1 LINDTASVG
10 ALLQLVADR
19 LATTDLT
26 HAAQLYPDPNDLAD
40 RMLASLPDKIISE
53 PLIGP
58 CYSTSA
64 LARWK
69 RLTRQAVNHQ
79 RTVGTLFGVEHK
91 ASFYFPAVQFDNR
104 GRQTRSFRELWN
116 MFTETDGE
124 PLAFAVWLQTP
135 DPATGL
141 SPARVLRDAPDNRT
155 DEQRMMDEFEPTIV
169 EPPTGAHEADA
180 SRRA

>member
-1 LINDTASVG
+1 VINEPASVG

-26 HAAQLYPDPNDLAD
+26 RASQFYPDPNDLAD
-40 RMLASLPDKIISE
+40 RMLASLPDKIITE

-58 CYSTSA
+58 CYSTTA

-79 RTVGTLFGVEHK
+79 RTVGTLFAVEHK
-91 ASFYFPAVQFDNR
+91 GSFYFPAVQFDNR
-104 GRQTRSFRELWN
+104 GRQTAAFRELWDT
-116 MFTETDGE
+116 FTATGGE

-141 SPARVLRDAPDNRT
+141 SPARVLRDAPDVRT
-155 DEQRMMDEFEPTIV
+155 DEQRTMDDFEPTIIR
-169 EPPTGAHEADA
+169 PPAE
-180 SRRA
+180 